1 MTNTAIGAEPITTS
15 ATVSTAITATQAGP
29 ARTTP
34 VGPWGVAL
42 RVVVALAIT
51 LAAYG
56 PTLLIGTLPGLDP
69 RPDALAGNWGLALLK
84 QVGPLLLIPITAVL
98 LLAVVTRWL
107 DRRPF
112 AITGIRFDRRW
123 LPALLLGTAISVAI
137 IVPVYVLA
145 DRMGLVE
152 RIELTYG
159 SEPVW
164 VGVVSTLALGFV
176 MQGMTEE
183 FAWRGWLTQSIGG
196 GYHRQALIAAVTF
209 GLIHL
214 VSNGGHATFWAGL
227 VYIGNAAAFGYA
239 AAALYFAT
247 GSLWAAVGIHGGLHL
262 GYYLAMN
269 LGVTGGPATEA
280 ITLVL
285 YALIGYAIL
294 RRLPA
299 KASAPAADQVA
310 AQA

>member
-15 ATVSTAITATQAGP
+15 ATVSDAVTAAQVGP
-29 ARTTP
+29 ARTAP

-42 RVVVALAIT
+42 RAAIALAIT
-51 LAAYG
+51 AVAYG
-56 PTLLIGTLPGLDP
+56 PTLLIMTIPGLNP
-69 RPDALAGNWGLALLK
+69 QPDALAGNWGLALLK
-84 QVGPLLLIPITAVL
+84 QAGPLLLIPIVSVL
-98 LLAVVTRWL
+98 LVAAATRWL

-123 LPALLLGTAISVAI
+123 LPSLLLGTANSVAI

-152 RIELTYG
+152 RIELTQG

-164 VGVVSTLALGFV
+164 VGLVYTLVLGFV
-176 MQGMTEE
+176 MQGTTEE
-183 FAWRGWLTQSIGG
+183 FVWRGWLTQAVGG
-196 GYHRQALIAAVTF
+196 GYHRQALIAAVGF
-209 GLIHL
+209 GLIH
-214 VSNGGHATFWAGL
+214 VASNGGHATFWVGL
-227 VYIGNAAAFGYA
+227 IYIGNAAAFGYA